1 MYQENK
7 TEVPAKSWRHGEAS
21 FSTSSAAAAAASQFR
36 FLLHKREKES
46 RKERKGFGFS
56 AAGGV
61 GGISSSRRMGNAVD
75 IVKFQVFL
83 KQSIYCVTLNPGV
96 TLRPLSFSQGVTLRS
111 QLTQVKVLILGCF
124 TAC

>member
-1 MYQENK
+1 MYQQNK
-7 TEVPAKSWRHGEAS
+7 PRSRLRVGDTVMLRALL
-21 FSTSSAAAAAASQFR
+21 AAASQFR
-36 FLLHKREKES
+36 FLPHKREKES

-96 TLRPLSFSQGVTLRS
+96 TLRPLSLSQGVTLLS
-111 QLTQVKVLILGCF
+111 QLTQVVLQTVEFPYL
-124 TAC
+124 